1 MFDVWF
7 VEEFQ
12 EQQKCLIERV
22 DKLAIEHGEHKQAI
36 QSQDDTLAKLEQKL
50 ASNIPLTQVHKKIK
64 SQLFFQKIFS

>member
-1 MFDVWF
+1 MIDVWF

-12 EQQKCLIERV
+12 EQQKGLIERV

-50 ASNIPLTQVHKKIK
+50 ASNIPLTHRYERK
-64 SQLFFQKIFS
+64 